1 MKTKNDLK
9 FIGDMAYFSH
19 SKSLYGE
26 IEESKVY
33 DFIKKHFSGN
43 VICPNRHL
51 GELTDKSD
59 YAKIASNAD
68 YIFVWSESNHAEL
81 TKGCY
86 MELDAFV
93 IGDIAVNAILIEVFG
108 DTIALRKIVTIHE
121 HDDYTQYDYFG
132 WVESVSLI
140 SSKLDT

>member
-33 DFIKKHFSGN
+33 DFINKHFSGN

-86 MELDAFV
+86 TELDAFV
-93 IGDIAVNAILIEVFG
+93 TGEIAVNAILIEACVN
-108 DTIALRKIVTIHE
+108 TITLREIVTIHK
-121 HDDYTQYDYFG
+121 YDYPTEYGYYG

-140 SSKLDT
+140 SSKLDA